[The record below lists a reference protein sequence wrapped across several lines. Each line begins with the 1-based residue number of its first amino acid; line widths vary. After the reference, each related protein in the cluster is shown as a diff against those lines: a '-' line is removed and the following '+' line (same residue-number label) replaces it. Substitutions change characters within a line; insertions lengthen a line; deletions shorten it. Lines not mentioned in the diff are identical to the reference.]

1 MPDEARVLL
10 FVSLFGAAV
19 CLLLLLIPPS
29 NRAVRSRTIR
39 QRLTAAIRIE
49 AARVALLQADIE
61 WLPVR
66 WWIAVRFAVA
76 LMIGIVTFVLF
87 HLWLLAGVSV
97 LASYHLIGAA
107 LEVRRRRVQMARH
120 RALLDAIRYGAA
132 VMSRAG
138 NLLQMLIALAEH
150 GPWQVRGLFR
160 QVVERVQQSRGETTL
175 ADAIRGVQQRF
186 ADPMVDD
193 VALAFVLHEQHG
205 SRLVPALETLVAD
218 WDQTLAL
225 ERDAKALRAGVEAS
239 VLILTILP
247 FVFLV
252 VLRFLAPA
260 LLTPFQSPLGE
271 LLFGGAVAWMALG
284 YRVLQQMGAPP
295 VEERVSLLLETPS

>member
-1 MPDEARVLL
+1 MPDQPRVLL
-10 FVSLFGAAV
+10 IVSLLGAAV
-19 CLLLLLIPPS
+19 TWLLLMLPAS
-29 NRAVRSRTIR
+29 NRAERSETIR
-39 QRLTAAIRIE
+39 QRIAKAIGTE
-49 AARVALLQADIE
+49 TARVALLQADLD

-66 WWIAVRFAVA
+66 WWIGIRFGVA
-76 LMIGIVTFVLF
+76 LMIGIVTFTLF
-87 HLWLLAGVSV
+87 QLWLLAVLSV

-107 LEVRRRRVQMARH
+107 LEGRRRKMQLARH
-120 RALLDAIRYGAA
+120 RALLDAVRYGAA

-150 GPWQVRGLFR
+150 GPWQVRRLFR
-160 QVVERVQQSRGETTL
+160 NVVERVQESRGETTL

-186 ADPMVDD
+186 ADPMIDD
-193 VALAFVLHEQHG
+193 IALAFILHEQHG
-205 SRLVPALETLVAD
+205 SRLVPALETLAAD

-225 ERDAKALRAGVEAS
+225 EREAKALRAGVEAS

-260 LLTPFQSPLGE
+260 MLTPFQSPVGE

-284 YRVLQQMGAPP
+284 YRVLQQMAAPP
-295 VEERVSLLLETPS
+295 VEERVSLTLETNP